1 MISLFNK
8 SKATVKLIVY
18 AKAICKRKSYYPDEP
33 HKTTWQ
39 VFCDQLSFIWKYG
52 GMERYYFPYGF
63 DRKSMD
69 RKKIC
74 DDYIVYENAFLN
86 KMFKSNNYFD
96 RKNKICSANCIVS
109 DKFYFY
115 LFLKSLN
122 FPTPKIL
129 YYTKNGKLFY
139 DEYHHGEEIS
149 SILNYDIDAFA
160 KQMEGQL
167 GDGAF
172 AIKIQDSKV
181 YVNNELV
188 SSTNDLLKTFTDS
201 SYIIEERII
210 QHPELNKLC
219 STAVNTI
226 RLVTLIT
233 PNEEII
239 TVRAG
244 LRIGREGNCV
254 DNCAKGGIYVG
265 IDLNTGKL
273 MKKGIIKPTHGK
285 PLYQQPD
292 NGKVV
297 YQQPDNGVVFEG
309 FEIPFFKEAMEM
321 TKDLHSKLYRIHSVG
336 WDIAISPDGPVIIEG
351 NSLWEV
357 SGTQSTVGGL
367 KYVEKYF
374 PELGKINPSPFIA
387 ID

>member
-1 MISLFNK
+1 MVSLLRK
-8 SKATVKLIVY
+8 SKATAKLIIY
-18 AKAICKRKSYYPDEP
+18 AKSICKRKTYYPEES

-39 VFCDQLSFIWKYG
+39 VFCDQLFFIWKYG

-63 DRKSMD
+63 DRKSMN
-69 RKKIC
+69 RKRIC
-74 DDYIVYENAFLN
+74 EDYIVYENAFLN
-86 KMFKSNNYFD
+86 KMFKINNYFD
-96 RKNKICSANCIVS
+96 RNKRICSANCVVS

-122 FPTPKIL
+122 IPTPKIL

-139 DEYHHGEEIS
+139 DEYHHGEDVS
-149 SILNYDIDAFA
+149 SILNHDMDAFA
-160 KQMEGQL
+160 KQMDGQL

-172 AIKIQDSKV
+172 GIKVQDSKV
-181 YVNNELV
+181 YVNDELI
-188 SSTNDLLKTFTDS
+188 SPKGDLLKTFTES
-201 SYIIEERII
+201 SYIIQERII

-239 TVRAG
+239 AVRAG
-244 LRIGREGNCV
+244 LRVGREGSRV
-254 DNCAKGGIYVG
+254 DNCAKGGVFVG
-265 IDLNTGKL
+265 IDMNTGKL
-273 MKKGIIKPTHGK
+273 MKKGIIKPSHGK
-285 PLYQQPD
+285 ALYQQPD
-292 NGKVV
+292 NGKLV

-309 FEIPFFKEAMEM
+309 FEIPFFKEAVEM
-321 TKDLHSKLYRIHSVG
+321 AKVLHSKLYRIHSVG
-336 WDIAISPDGPVIIEG
+336 WDIAITPNGPVFIEG

-357 SGTQSTVGGL
+357 SGTQAAVGGL
-367 KYVEKYF
+367 KHIEKYF
-374 PELGKINPSPFIA
+374 PELGRINSSPFIA